1 MFRVEESRRPVRSH
15 YRLERIGARRCWRII
30 GVERHKRRGIVQISV
45 IGGLWIGVDG
55 SLQLFHSLHD
65 VEPLVIMLGLFH
77 HLQLQDQF
85 VLP

>member
-1 MFRVEESRRPVRSH
+1 M
-15 YRLERIGARRCWRII
+15 
-30 GVERHKRRGIVQISV
+30 ERHKRRGIVQISV

-55 SLQLFHSLHD
+55 SLQLLHSLHD